1 MIIEIQAPK
10 TWLPTAIIP
19 TVFLAGSIEMG
30 YAGEWQKIAIGNL
43 GSWMCDRDVAQAVV
57 FNPRRD
63 DWDDSWVQ
71 SVHNANFNEQVNWEL
86 DNIEKADVVFFYF
99 EEKTM
104 SPITLLEL
112 GLCIGMKKK
121 MVVAAHPDYQRNG
134 NIRITCMRARIPV
147 HKSLTIG
154 LARLQNVLSQT
165 VNFRYED

>member
-1 MIIEIQAPK
+1 MIYEVQAPHRF
-10 TWLPTAIIP
+10 WPTGIIP
-19 TVFLAGSIEMG
+19 TIFLAGSIEMG
-30 YAGEWQKIAIGNL
+30 AAGEWQKFAIGNL
-43 GSWMCDRDVAQAVV
+43 RSLLSNPDVPEAVI

-154 LARLQNVLSQT
+154 LARLQNVLSQMT
-165 VNFRYED
+165 NFRYED